1 MQTHTDTHTLVP
13 YISVRNLFPGQMMI
27 YGRLLYFPP
36 FSRSILGEYIQT
48 MCFCLA
54 WHIPSKLS
62 VFHVLVK
69 GPLLRN
75 RSKKKKRKRK
85 SKPNSYLP
93 WVAPGVII
101 HTLEVPGSPQGSL
114 NSHLHGRILGYANGL
129 PMFHR
134 NTPLEAQRKLGE
146 VKGDPSGLEL
156 LRRTKHFPSVG
167 ALNLPF
173 SLPEILQLP
182 RRTTPFCQ
190 DAASATAL
198 QSDHPSQTAPSQTS
212 VPCHCLSQRSAS
224 LMERS
229 TWG

>member
-1 MQTHTDTHTLVP
+1 MNSCFGNQTMHMQTHTDTHTLVP

-36 FSRSILGEYIQT
+36 FSCSILGEYIPT

-93 WVAPGVII
+93 WVAPGLFNCTPHSFPALSLSFSWKIALFII
-101 HTLEVPGSPQGSL
+101 
-114 NSHLHGRILGYANGL
+114 SHPVFTG
-129 PMFHR
+129 FH
-134 NTPLEAQRKLGE
+134 KD
-146 VKGDPSGLEL
+146 VFKYKDI
-156 LRRTKHFPSVG
+156 
-167 ALNLPF
+167 F
-173 SLPEILQLP
+173 S
-182 RRTTPFCQ
+182 
-190 DAASATAL
+190 
-198 QSDHPSQTAPSQTS
+198 
-212 VPCHCLSQRSAS
+212 
-224 LMERS
+224 M
-229 TWG
+229 